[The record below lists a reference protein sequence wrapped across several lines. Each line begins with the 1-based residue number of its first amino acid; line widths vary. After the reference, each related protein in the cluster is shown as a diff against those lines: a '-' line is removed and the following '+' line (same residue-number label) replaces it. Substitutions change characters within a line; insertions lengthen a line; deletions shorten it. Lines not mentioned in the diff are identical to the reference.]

1 MTFLILDNAV
11 SHIVIWGVVVCLMM
25 ASANQALAIPPLV
38 SGDIP
43 TAGKGIYEL
52 FVGYLLEQKS
62 SVKKH
67 TVPFSELV
75 YGISD
80 RQELTLEAPLLVR
93 DGPADSAL
101 GFGEVVLGTKYRLLG
116 DPRTDSGL
124 SASLEVKPPTGNH
137 ARGLGSGATD
147 VDLRAR
153 GGWEFGREVVY
164 LNLGHTWV
172 GEDGSERRENV
183 WFYSGVWDH
192 PMKPTLRLLTEI
204 YHKTSPNPGGPTSL
218 AATIGIKWLVWPA
231 QQFHLSL
238 GRSLRE
244 HAEGGPALRL
254 YVGWRWDF

>member
-1 MTFLILDNAV
+1 MALLVLF
-11 SHIVIWGVVVCLMM
+11 VIGLLT
-25 ASANQALAIPPLV
+25 ASPDPASAIPPLV

-62 SVKKH
+62 SEKKH
-67 TVPFSELV
+67 SIPFSELV
-75 YGISD
+75 YGFSD
-80 RQELTLEAPLLVR
+80 RQEFTLEAPLLVR

-116 DPRTDSGL
+116 DPRTDAGL
-124 SASLEVKPPTGNH
+124 SASLEVKLPTGNH
-137 ARGLGSGATD
+137 TRGLGSGATD

-153 GGWEFGREVVY
+153 GGWGISREVVY
-164 LNLGHTWV
+164 FNLGYTWV
-172 GEDGSERRENV
+172 GEDGKERRENT

-192 PMKPTLRLLTEI
+192 PLRPMLRMLTEI
-204 YHKTSPNPGGPTSL
+204 YGKTSPDPGGPTRL
-218 AATIGIKWLVWPA
+218 AATIGVKWLLWPQ
-231 QQFHLSL
+231 QQFHFSL

-254 YVGWRWDF
+254 YVGWRRDF